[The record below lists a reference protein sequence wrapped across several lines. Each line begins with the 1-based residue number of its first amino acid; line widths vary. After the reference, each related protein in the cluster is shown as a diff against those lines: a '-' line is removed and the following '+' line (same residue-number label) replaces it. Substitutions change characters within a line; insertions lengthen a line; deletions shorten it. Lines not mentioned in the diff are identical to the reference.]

1 MMAATNDRDF
11 IFLQGV
17 LMLNDE
23 RPILDSEIEL
33 IKALLNYAFPGDDA
47 FSIQV
52 DQLEKVMSWNY
63 DDTLLKLCFK
73 SAHSSYQNQFFR
85 KNLSGSIE
93 ASGIDLDGEVVI
105 AILWITDGEIRDLEF
120 LRPDSKKVQ
129 RPPMATDLRSFVK
142 AI

>member
-1 MMAATNDRDF
+1 MH
-11 IFLQGV
+11 
-17 LMLNDE
+17 NDE

-33 IKALLNYAFPGDDA
+33 IKALLNYAFPEDDA

-52 DQLEKVMSWNY
+52 DQLEKVISWNC
-63 DDTLLKLCFK
+63 DDTLLNLCLK
-73 SAHSSYQNQFFR
+73 SACSNYQNQFFR
-85 KNLSGSIE
+85 KNLSGFIE
-93 ASGIDLDGEVVI
+93 ASGIDLDGEAVI